1 MWVFGERLI
10 PKLLDHYL
18 PLTLDMLQLLNLIP
32 KETLTF
38 VASLDNIGSMM
49 QCGISVDAK
58 SSLDIQ
64 GYFILSTSQSSSWR
78 MKRSRDCFTISSLY
92 KRHLQELCT
101 HLHKPSQ
108 RKQQNNNRNLCLDA
122 SLLVPST

>member
-1 MWVFGERLI
+1 MKVLGERLT
-10 PKLLDHYL
+10 PKLLDHFL
-18 PLTLDMLQLLNLIP
+18 HFALDMLQLLNLVP

-64 GYFILSTSQSSSWR
+64 GYFVLSTSQSGSWT
-78 MKRSRDCFTISSLY
+78 MKWSRDCFTICCLY
-92 KRHLQELCT
+92 KRHF
-101 HLHKPSQ
+101 
-108 RKQQNNNRNLCLDA
+108 
-122 SLLVPST
+122 